1 MINLEVMLISSE
13 HTVCQ
18 QKKIPTVWITG
29 VANLEQLLQNSSTI
43 KKKKRSCEDLKCSG
57 TQVYIGDDFSK

>member
-43 KKKKRSCEDLKCSG
+43 KKKKRSCEDLKC
-57 TQVYIGDDFSK
+57 